1 MTILGE
7 IFIILIILIRK
18 NEEDKKI
25 SELIFEIK
33 ALDTSEKINP
43 KNVEWQLG
51 KIKVENN
58 TVI

>member
-7 IFIILIILIRK
+7 IFIILIVLTWK

-25 SELIFEIK
+25 SKLIFEIK

-43 KNVEWQLG
+43 KNVE
-51 KIKVENN
+51 
-58 TVI
+58 